1 MGLEIERKF
10 LPASDDW
17 RSVAEPGQDY
27 RQGYLS
33 TDPDRTVRVRVVGD
47 RAWLTI
53 KGRGLLS
60 RVELEYPIPVDD
72 AFVLFG
78 LCAQP
83 PIEKVRH
90 RVPIEGH
97 VFEIDE
103 FLGAHAGLVLIEVE
117 LSSEDEAFPRPAWLG
132 REVTGDG
139 RYSNS
144 WLSEH
149 PGVPTP

>member
-1 MGLEIERKF
+1 
-10 LPASDDW
+10 
-17 RSVAEPGQDY
+17 
-27 RQGYLS
+27 
-33 TDPDRTVRVRVVGD
+33 
-47 RAWLTI
+47 
-53 KGRGLLS
+53 
-60 RVELEYPIPVDD
+60 
-72 AFVLFG
+72 VLFG

-144 WLSEH
+144 WLAQF
-149 PGVPTP
+149 PWATG